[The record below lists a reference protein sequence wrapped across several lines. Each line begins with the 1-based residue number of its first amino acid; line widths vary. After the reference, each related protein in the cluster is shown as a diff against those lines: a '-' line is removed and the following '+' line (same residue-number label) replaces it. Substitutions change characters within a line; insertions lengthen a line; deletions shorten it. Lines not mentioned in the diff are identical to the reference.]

1 MQTLVDAWLHFDP
14 SNGDQVVVRAR
25 LPRTVAGLLV
35 GGALGLAGAAMQAV
49 ARNPLADPGILGVN
63 AGAALAVVVALAV
76 FGLSGV
82 SAYVWF
88 ALVGAAL
95 AAVVV
100 YGVASLGREG
110 ATPVK
115 LALAGAAMTAGL
127 ASLTNA
133 LLVTSRQALDSYRF
147 WQVGSVGSARL
158 GRDPG
163 HRAVLRRRHRDHPGH
178 RAAAERAGSGGRRR
192 TRSRPAGRPRAGRD
206 GDSAW

>member
-1 MQTLVDAWLHFDP
+1 
-14 SNGDQVVVRAR
+14 
-25 LPRTVAGLLV
+25 
-35 GGALGLAGAAMQAV
+35 LGLAGAAMQAV

-133 LLVTSRQALDSYRF
+133 LLVTSRQTLDGYRF
-147 WQVGSVGSARL
+147 WQVGSVGLHDWHA
-158 GRDPG
+158 
-163 HRAVLRRRHRDHPGH
+163 
-178 RAAAERAGSGGRRR
+178 
-192 TRSRPAGRPRAGRD
+192 
-206 GDSAW
+206 